1 MRKPVNEITRKSFLW
16 DPHGT
21 INRGPSTTHGKE
33 NQRQMKSE
41 KRE

>member
-21 INRGPSTTHGKE
+21 INRRPSTYGKE